1 METID
6 NEKLGGWGNLNYNTT
21 ADTKK
26 CINFYFSK
34 SMKTL

>member
-6 NEKLGGWGNLNYNTT
+6 NENLVVGVILNYNTT
-21 ADTKK
+21 
-26 CINFYFSK
+26 FYFSK

>member
-6 NEKLGGWGNLNYNTT
+6 NENLVVGVILNYNTT

-26 CINFYFSK
+26 CINFFPGDPPRR
-34 SMKTL
+34 